1 MHEQFFF
8 FTEDC
13 NTDIKGMYDGMYRV
27 KFDSAASTPY
37 WKVRTSWSE
46 TGFVRVPKDVN
57 ACALVSEAVL
67 LSDLVL
73 ERLTPS

>member
-1 MHEQFFF
+1 MF
-8 FTEDC
+8 FTGVC
-13 NTDIKGMYDGMYRV
+13 KTDLNGMYDGMYRV
-27 KFDSAASTPY
+27 KFDTATSTAY
-37 WKVRTSWSE
+37 WKVRNSWSE